1 MRSSGYGTPGLDD
14 EVIRKCGEMHRVL
27 FLLDD
32 LLAKDIHG
40 HVKVAVADAK
50 AVIAEM
56 RGVDLWSA
64 NERMALFYEF
74 KNCFAHF

>member
-1 MRSSGYGTPGLDD
+1 MSQTQDR
-14 EVIRKCGEMHRVL
+14 R
-27 FLLDD
+27 
-32 LLAKDIHG
+32 HG

-64 NERMALFYEF
+64 NERMALFYGF